1 MLGFRHSV
9 MSSVRP
15 SLPHYAPTARVYPSV
30 PASTQSGGGEVNF
43 HFNPVTHGL
52 DAESLDRVLSDHGR
66 VFARHFEKWARR
78 ENAVSI
84 AGGACAAVTVAW

>member
-1 MLGFRHSV
+1 MDRK
-9 MSSVRP
+9 
-15 SLPHYAPTARVYPSV
+15 
-30 PASTQSGGGEVNF
+30 GGGEVNF

-78 ENAVSI
+78 ENA
-84 AGGACAAVTVAW
+84 

>member
-1 MLGFRHSV
+1 LRNYGLRV
-9 MSSVRP
+9 RRSSEP
-15 SLPHYAPTARVYPSV
+15 LAPTSPLADDMDRKGS
-30 PASTQSGGGEVNF
+30 SGEVNF

-78 ENAVSI
+78 ENA
-84 AGGACAAVTVAW
+84 

>member
-1 MLGFRHSV
+1 MFVPNAAGRI
-9 MSSVRP
+9 
-15 SLPHYAPTARVYPSV
+15 YPSV
-30 PASTQSGGGEVNF
+30 SMDRKGGGEVNF

-78 ENAVSI
+78 ENA
-84 AGGACAAVTVAW
+84 

>member
-1 MLGFRHSV
+1 MDRKG
-9 MSSVRP
+9 SS
-15 SLPHYAPTARVYPSV
+15 
-30 PASTQSGGGEVNF
+30 GEVNF

-78 ENAVSI
+78 ENA
-84 AGGACAAVTVAW
+84 